1 MVAIHPVL
9 DQAIRLHPR
18 FSGVNEVKQG
28 HVLTAT
34 SQPEIVHMLQQL
46 FRHGRWYL
54 ERWIVAMIAEQV
66 IEVFIHQ
73 QRHLQLS
80 IILTMVD
87 VCKT

>member
-1 MVAIHPVL
+1 MVAIQPFL
-9 DQAIRLHPR
+9 DQAMRLHPR
-18 FSGVNEVKQG
+18 FSGVNPVRQG
-28 HVLTAT
+28 HLLTAT
-34 SQPEIVHMLQQL
+34 SQPEIIHMLQQL
-46 FRHGRWYL
+46 FWHGRWYL

>member
-1 MVAIHPVL
+1 
-9 DQAIRLHPR
+9 
-18 FSGVNEVKQG
+18 
-28 HVLTAT
+28 
-34 SQPEIVHMLQQL
+34 MLQQL